1 MTISTYLTNNPTS
14 PLINETLAVALQAPM
29 FLLDNPSILKTLE
42 GYLRETKGEMELRRQ
57 YVVDQSKVP
66 LDLTYAYAA
75 NAYML
80 QGLWETTQFD
90 YNPIENYRMNE
101 KGKDTNSGNDV
112 TKDVIGERKKTENL
126 GNTSVNEIIG
136 SRQDTYN
143 TGGQTVTST
152 NKVSPFEQTGFV
164 NREQTSVDNGQR
176 NDNSNIGQQ
185 SNHVTAE
192 AVVNTIRDDSAT
204 DTSTLTHG
212 HVLDH
217 ELERYGN
224 IGVTTTMQMIDSQ
237 RETLMFNI
245 FKVLA
250 DLIVHQ
256 ICVLVSF

>member
-1 MTISTYLTNNPTS
+1 MTIATYLTNNTTS
-14 PLINETLAVALQAPM
+14 PLINKALAEYVDVPE
-29 FLLDNPSILKTLE
+29 FLMDDKVMRVLE
-42 GYLRETKGEMELRRQ
+42 GYLMDTRGETRLRRKYADDTSQ
-57 YVVDQSKVP
+57 IP
-66 LDLTYAYAA
+66 TCLTNIYAA
-75 NAYML
+75 NYYTL

-112 TKDVIGERKKTENL
+112 TKDVIGERKKIENL
-126 GNTSVNEIIG
+126 GNTSANEIIG
-136 SRQDTYN
+136 SRQDTFS
-143 TGGQTVTST
+143 TGGQAITST
-152 NKVSPFEQTGFV
+152 NKVSPFEQADFV
-164 NREQTSVDNGQR
+164 NKEQTIVDNGQR

-185 SNHVTAE
+185 SNHVTTE
-192 AVVNTIRDDSAT
+192 AVENTITDESAT

-212 HVLDH
+212 HVLEH

-245 FKVLA
+245 FKALA
-250 DLIVHQ
+250 DLIVHN